1 MHACMHARAHTP
13 TGERRGQKED
23 EIGHDPTPGE
33 LCLLQLP
40 LVYNDLPHV
49 AHLMICTHTSVCYL
63 FRTQAGLYV
72 EWDSGKA
79 ACKCKLMCTCACMPA
94 PRTPGHSQESGLSLQ
109 SSLPR
114 SVSIGGRGS
123 STASSNPS
131 VCPAPQTLSV
141 PLFLSV
147 GCRVSS
153 ASNCSGYMHIRVDT
167 DICRH
172 THRQTHAERHR
183 HRHRHVH
190 TQTQTHTYARTHI
203 RNMHTC
209 IHSTTF

>member
-1 MHACMHARAHTP
+1 MHARIRLA
-13 TGERRGQKED
+13 
-23 EIGHDPTPGE
+23 I
-33 LCLLQLP
+33 
-40 LVYNDLPHV
+40 
-49 AHLMICTHTSVCYL
+49 

-72 EWDSGKA
+72 EWDSIKA

-123 STASSNPS
+123 SIASSNPS
-131 VCPAPQTLSV
+131 MCPAPQTLSV

-147 GCRVSS
+147 GCPVSS
-153 ASNCSGYMHIRVDT
+153 ASHCSGHMYIRVDI

-183 HRHRHVH
+183 HVH
-190 TQTQTHTYARTHI
+190 TQTQTHTYAHTHTYATCTQAFI
-203 RNMHTC
+203 PRHSDVTSSVARNKLTSC
-209 IHSTTF
+209 TRLVSSSPCHST